1 MQVGRALLSTMAGGR
16 KINCAPSVTRSRGR
30 NKQNKNLST
39 FTDKI
44 FAVKEINTYHQVTM
58 YSTCIILLKP
68 DHLDGTLK
76 RKA

>member
-1 MQVGRALLSTMAGGR
+1 MQVGRALLSTMVGGR

-30 NKQNKNLST
+30 NKQDKNLPI

-44 FAVKEINTYHQVTM
+44 FAVKEINTYHQVIM